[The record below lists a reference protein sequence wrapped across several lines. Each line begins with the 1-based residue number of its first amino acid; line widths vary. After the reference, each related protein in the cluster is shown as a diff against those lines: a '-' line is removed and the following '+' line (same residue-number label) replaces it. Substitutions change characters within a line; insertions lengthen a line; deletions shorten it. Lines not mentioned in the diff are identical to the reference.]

1 MIMHIAPLDKF
12 IPLFIQFV
20 NSNFDNVKHRFFV
33 LKTIKEQE
41 QYQLPK
47 NINNV
52 YLITGYF
59 KNVFAFFRHLYQ
71 SEKIMIH
78 GLFSRALVLLLF
90 LQPWLLKKCYWV
102 MWGGDFYFPEKQS
115 WLKKQVIKRMGHF
128 ITYIKGDYEL
138 VQKWYGANGE
148 YHECFM
154 YSSNLYKEYNIK
166 PKEHDTINIQLGNSA
181 DPTNNHI
188 EVLQS
193 LVRFKDENIQI
204 FVPLS
209 YGNKDYAEEVIAKGQ
224 EIFGNKFMPL
234 TDFMPF
240 EAYLE
245 FLSEIDIAI
254 FAHKRQ
260 QAMGNTITLL
270 GLGKKVYMRSDITPW
285 QLFEDIDVRIFDVKN
300 IEIEL
305 INEQTKKENQQKI
318 KEYFSTENYLQQL
331 KNLFGNE

>member
-12 IPLFIQFV
+12 IPPFIQFV

-33 LKTIKEQE
+33 LKTIKKQE

-47 NINNV
+47 NINNL

-59 KNVFAFFRHLYQ
+59 KNVFAFFRYLYQ
-71 SEKIMIH
+71 SEKIIIH

-209 YGNKDYAEEVIAKGQ
+209 YGNKDYAEEVITYGK
-224 EIFGNKFMPL
+224 ELFGDKFVAL
-234 TDFMPF
+234 TEFMPF
-240 EAYLE
+240 ETYLE

-270 GLGKKVYMRSDITPW
+270 GLGKKVYLDSKTVQFD
-285 QLFEDIDVRIFDVKN
+285 FFKKHDVEIFDVN
-300 IEIEL
+300 DIDLQIL
-305 INEQTKKENQQKI
+305 NQKKASENKEKI
-318 KEYFSTENYLQQL
+318 KYLFSKEVLLDGLQRIF
-331 KNLFGNE
+331 ND

>member
-1 MIMHIAPLDKF
+1 MVLDKF
-12 IPLFIQFV
+12 IPPFI
-20 NSNFDNVKHRFFV
+20 NFIMENC
-33 LKTIKEQE
+33 E
-41 QYQLPK
+41 
-47 NINNV
+47 INN
-52 YLITGYF
+52 
-59 KNVFAFFRHLYQ
+59 HLFVILHKKKFDYGLTNEYPIVWIDKYIKIFDLLKYMYN
-71 SEKIMIH
+71 SEKIIIH
-78 GLFSRALVLLLF
+78 GLWHENLVKLLF

-115 WLKKQVIKRMGHF
+115 WLKKQVIKRIGHF

-138 VQKWYGANGE
+138 VQKWYGATGK

-154 YSSNLYKEYNIK
+154 YPSNLYKGYDIK
-166 PKEHDTINIQLGNSA
+166 QKEHTTINIQVGNSA

-188 EVLQS
+188 DVFEKLKQY
-193 LVRFKDENIQI
+193 KDENIKI

-209 YGNKDYAEEVIAKGQ
+209 YGNQQYAEEVIAKGQ
-224 EIFGNKFMPL
+224 EIFGNKFIPL

-240 EAYLE
+240 EAYLD
-245 FLSEIDIAI
+245 FLSEIDIAV

-270 GLGKKVYMRSDITPW
+270 GLGKKVYMRSDVTPW
-285 QLFEDIDVRIFDVKN
+285 QLFEDIDVRVFDVKN